1 MSPMSTDHAS
11 RLARGDE
18 LDYRSV
24 RTGMV
29 FVLLFCLGFTVIGL
43 CLVGGGEG
51 LLRML
56 GVALLVFFGAVG
68 IPVAAWRLVKPAI
81 ELKVSAQDG
90 VWLRDRGS
98 AWLGWDEIAAV
109 ERDAVGAR
117 PAVTLRLT
125 EGGSHTL
132 SPTIAASPA
141 ELYALLSEQQTIRAR
156 RG

>member
-1 MSPMSTDHAS
+1 MSTDHAS

-18 LDYRSV
+18 LEFRTV

-29 FVLLFCLGFTVIGL
+29 FVLMFCVGFAVIGQ

-68 IPVAAWRLVKPAI
+68 IPVAVWRLIRPAL
-81 ELKVSAQDG
+81 ELRVSSTRG
-90 VWLRDRGS
+90 VWLRDAGS
-98 AWLGWDEIAAV
+98 AWIGWQEIAAV
-109 ERDAVGAR
+109 ERDEVASR

-125 EGGSHTL
+125 SGEARTL
-132 SPTIAASPA
+132 SPTIAATPT
-141 ELYALLSEQQTIRAR
+141 ELFDLLATEHAR
-156 RG
+156 RA

>member
-90 VWLRDRGS
+90 VWLRNRGS

-141 ELYALLSEQQTIRAR
+141 ELYALLSEQQTIRGR